1 MATAT
6 KKKTKATLPTKKKVT
21 KKTTKKAP
29 VNKYWFEDVGDNVRK
44 NAEEISANIRAN
56 SERIANNIRSLM
68 DR

>member
-6 KKKTKATLPTKKKVT
+6 KKKTKATLPTK
-21 KKTTKKAP
+21 
-29 VNKYWFEDVGDNVRK
+29 K